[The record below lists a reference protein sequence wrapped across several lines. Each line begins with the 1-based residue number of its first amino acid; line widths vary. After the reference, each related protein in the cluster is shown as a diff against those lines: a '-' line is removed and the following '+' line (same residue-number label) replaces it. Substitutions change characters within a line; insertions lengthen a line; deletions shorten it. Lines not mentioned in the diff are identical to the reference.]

1 MIVKKIKTTISGKRR
16 KHQIGDL
23 VDYIRS
29 AKGQDAHEKLF
40 YTGSRNFFAETHVGK
55 KSR

>member
-29 AKGQDAHEKLF
+29 AQGQDAHEKLF